1 MKHVKL
7 FEQFISENKDQDH
20 TYKIV
25 ISKMKSADAEKTKS
39 DIADLGLD
47 DISTRLTG
55 GSDDTMTITVS
66 GVDKSALSKA
76 KPAITKAASKGEVK
90 TLELDKAAGEWKEIS
105 SSGDEKEEDKEDKK
119 EEFSYSKED
128 LEKLKEFAEEVSSDI
143 LRDSQIDEYIEK
155 GWIDPDNYS
164 PEEMFSYIKDW
175 GEGNKMSAD
184 EVIGEFDWET
194 LTIEL
199 DLEPCYPNGCPDE
212 DEDED
217 EDDDEG
223 DYSWDDEEEDE
234 DN

>member
-25 ISKMKSADAEKTKS
+25 ISKMKSDDAEKIKS

-47 DISTRLTG
+47 DVSTRLSTS
-55 GSDDTMTITVS
+55 SDDTKTITVS
-66 GVDKSALSKA
+66 GVNKSAVAKA
-76 KPAITKAASKGEVK
+76 KPVIVKAASKGEVK
-90 TLELDKAAGEWKEIS
+90 TFELKKVPYTNVSTWDEIS
-105 SSGDEKEEDKEDKK
+105 SSGDDKEEDKDKK

-128 LEKLKEFAEEVSSDI
+128 LEKLKEFAEEVSSEI

-164 PEEMFSYIKDW
+164 PEEMFAYIKDW
-175 GEGNKMSAD
+175 GEGNNMSAD
-184 EVIGEFDWET
+184 EVIGEFDWES

-199 DLEPCYPNGCPDE
+199 DLDPCYPNGCPDE
-212 DEDED
+212 DED
-217 EDDDEG
+217 DDDEE
-223 DYSWDDEEEDE
+223 DYSWDDEEEE

>member
-1 MKHVKL
+1 
-7 FEQFISENKDQDH
+7 
-20 TYKIV
+20 
-25 ISKMKSADAEKTKS
+25 MKSADAEKTKS

-128 LEKLKEFAEEVSSDI
+128 LEKLKEFAEEVSSEI

-164 PEEMFSYIKDW
+164 PEEMFAYIKDW
-175 GEGNKMSAD
+175 GEGNNMSAD
-184 EVIGEFDWET
+184 EVIGEFDWES

-199 DLEPCYPNGCPDE
+199 DLDPCYPNGCP